1 MNLLNNQPAY
11 SLNYRSPDRI
21 GKNIKRH
28 FVDPSLAAALLNI
41 NKDKLIGDLKTF
53 GFLFEALVER
63 DLNIY
68 MDYLNGKIY
77 HFRDNVTGL
86 EVDTILEFEN
96 GEYAAVEIKL
106 GFNQFDEAKEH
117 LLKFQ
122 KSMTKKPICFSKGK
136 YNKQKRLYFSLEK
149 HIFFKNILTS
159 TNVSQTICYHV
170 NIELLSKE

>member
-1 MNLLNNQPAY
+1 ME
-11 SLNYRSPDRI
+11 I
-21 GKNIKRH
+21 
-28 FVDPSLAAALLNI
+28 
-41 NKDKLIGDLKTF
+41 
-53 GFLFEALVER
+53 

-68 MDYLNGKIY
+68 MNYLNGKIY

-122 KSMTKKPICFSKGK
+122 KNMTKKSICFSPKK
-136 YNKQKRLYFSLEK
+136 YIK
-149 HIFFKNILTS
+149 HKKIIFFFGKT
-159 TNVSQTICYHV
+159 YFF
-170 NIELLSKE
+170 